1 MKVSNGFNIYL
12 NYYELLLGCVSMI
25 LGYDIIVGNSQLN
38 VYVKIGVIRE
48 FLGDIEYLLNNFWE
62 KYSFKG
68 NGWNNGV
75 GVSVQYNKQYIFYF
89 EVDYTQGNFFD
100 QK

>member
-1 MKVSNGFNIYL
+1 MKASNGFNIYL
-12 NYYELLLGCVSMI
+12 NYYESLLGRVSMI

-48 FLGDIEYLLNNFWE
+48 FLGDIEYLLNNFRE

-89 EVDYTQGNFFD
+89 EADYTQGNFFD